1 MKTGRRYFW
10 AELGF
15 LLFIS
20 FAISLI
26 SDLEYSVYEEHDIS
40 KFSDDQGYRIVT
52 GLLSLF
58 SYSIFYWGILKKQ
71 VFRRSVWGVV
81 LCSLAFVVLDH
92 LFDKHIGNWI
102 IAHSDI
108 VSASLRKRALKDMH
122 DPRLIFTFN
131 YALIST
137 IFPLTGL
144 AFLVRSLTQDEDLK
158 ALKEQQLVA
167 ELNYL
172 KAQLQPHFFF
182 NTINNIYGLALKQS
196 ADTAPMVARLGE
208 MMRYILY
215 EADRPQVPL
224 TREVDFLADYI
235 AVEKMRY
242 PQRTDIRFDVQG
254 LQPGQQIAPLLL
266 LPFIENAFKH
276 GLQEET
282 QNGYIHIV
290 ICRTEDE
297 LTLQVSNSKPQSPAP
312 STTEG
317 IGLKNARQRLNRLY
331 PGKHRL
337 EVNDLP
343 DSYEVTLVL
352 PNV

>member
-1 MKTGRRYFW
+1 MKTRRRYFW

-15 LLFIS
+15 ILFIS

-26 SDLEYSVYEEHDIS
+26 SDLEYSAYEQHDIS
-40 KFSDDQGYRIVT
+40 KFSEDSGYRIVT

-58 SYSIFYWGILKKQ
+58 SYSVFYWGYLKKQ
-71 VFRRSVWGVV
+71 VLRRNVWGVV
-81 LCSLAFVVLDH
+81 LGSIAFVVLDH
-92 LFDKHIGNWI
+92 IFDKYIGNWVI
-102 IAHSDI
+102 GHSSM
-108 VSASLRKRALKDMH
+108 VSAHLRKRALKEMLN
-122 DPRLIFTFN
+122 PRIFFTFN

-158 ALKEQQLVA
+158 VLKEQQLTA

-208 MMRYILY
+208 LMRYILY
-215 EADRPQVPL
+215 EADKPSVPL
-224 TREVDFLADYI
+224 SREVDFLRDYVG
-235 AVEKMRY
+235 VEKMRY
-242 PQRTDIRFDVQG
+242 PAKTDICFDVQG
-254 LQPGQQIAPLLL
+254 IQPGYQVAPLLL

-276 GLQEET
+276 GLEEET
-282 QNGYIHIV
+282 EAGYVHIV
-290 ICRTEDE
+290 ICQTENE
-297 LTLQVSNSKPQSPAP
+297 LTLQVNNSKPQLPAP
-312 STTEG
+312 KTNEG
-317 IGLKNARQRLNRLY
+317 IGLKNIQQRLNRLY

-337 EVNDLP
+337 EVNETP
-343 DSYEVTLVL
+343 GNYEVTLIL
-352 PNV
+352 PNT